1 MEKLTRLQVSGFRSF
16 RSIEI
21 GLRDVTVLIGANGS
35 GKSNFVGLFSMLG
48 FMLSG
53 SLQTYVARKGGGS
66 AVLHYGPKVTPVL
79 NADITFEGETG
90 VSTYGFSMAF
100 ASPDRL
106 IFTDERVA
114 FLKHGLTTP
123 YKDSLGSAHTETRL
137 TELAA
142 STKDTTGRTVARI
155 FQKRLQEVQV
165 YHFHDTSETA
175 FIRTLQDVR
184 RDRFLLSTGGNLAS
198 FLHMLRQ
205 AYPAHYAR
213 ILATVRLVVPYL
225 HDFVLEPSR
234 LNEGRIEL
242 RWRDHNPDY
251 EFGPHQL
258 SDGSLRAIALIT
270 ALMQPDE
277 LMPSVIVIDEP
288 ELGLHPAAVATVAQL
303 VQAISSKRQI
313 IVATQS
319 PKFISAFDP
328 QDIVVMERSD
338 DERGVG
344 QSVIKSLSRED
355 LGEWIDQ
362 YDLGQL
368 YDMNV
373 TGGGPQ

>member
-1 MEKLTRLQVSGFRSF
+1 
-16 RSIEI
+16 
-21 GLRDVTVLIGANGS
+21 
-35 GKSNFVGLFSMLG
+35 MLS

-53 SLQTYVARKGGGS
+53 SLQTYIARKGGGS
-66 AVLHYGPKVTPVL
+66 SVLHYGQKITPVI
-79 NADITFEGETG
+79 NADLTFEGETA
-90 VSTYGFSMAF
+90 VSTYGFSLAF

-106 IFTDERVA
+106 IFTDERVS
-114 FLKHGLTTP
+114 FMRKGEKTP
-123 YKDSLGSAHTETRL
+123 YEDSLGSAQTETRL

-142 STKDTTGRTVARI
+142 STKESNARTVARV

-175 FIRTLQDVR
+175 YIRTLQDVQ

-198 FLHMLRQ
+198 FLYMLRQ

-213 ILATVRLVVPYL
+213 ILTTIRLVVPYL
-225 HDFVLEPSR
+225 HDFILEPSR
-234 LNEGRIEL
+234 LNQGRIEL
-242 RWRDHNPDY
+242 RWRDRNPDY

-270 ALMQPDE
+270 ALMQPDD

-303 VQAISSKRQI
+303 VQAASAKRQV

-319 PKFISAFDP
+319 PKFVSAFAPEDV
-328 QDIVVMERSD
+328 VVMERGE
-338 DERGVG
+338 DERGFG
-344 QSVIKSLSRED
+344 QSTIRSLSRED
-355 LGEWIDQ
+355 LGDWIDQ